1 MKQNKLKKGFTLLE
15 VMIALAVLS
24 ISMLGIYSLQNMSLK
39 TLISAKEKMFVI
51 ERGYDRISRQI
62 NFPNKAYEEVEDYNG
77 TLVYYSFLKESSGV
91 PMVQK
96 ITMTI
101 STSNASTT
109 FVYYE
114 KPQAAQSLECD
125 EKRLYSFRT
134 SYCCSHIFHCGSWC
148 IFHFFIYCQYA

>member
-1 MKQNKLKKGFTLLE
+1 MKKNNMKKGFTLLE

-39 TLISAKEKMFVI
+39 TLISAKDKMFVI

-62 NFPNKAYEEVEDYNG
+62 NFPNKAYEEVEEYNG
-77 TLVYYSFLKESSGV
+77 KLVHYSFLKESSGV

-96 ITMTI
+96 ITMTV
-101 STSNASTT
+101 STDTASTK

-114 KPQAAQSLECD
+114 KAA
-125 EKRLYSFRT
+125 
-134 SYCCSHIFHCGSWC
+134 GSAG
-148 IFHFFIYCQYA
+148 FGM

>member
-1 MKQNKLKKGFTLLE
+1 MNNKKYKKGFTLLE

-96 ITMTI
+96 ITMTV
-101 STSNASTT
+101 STNNASTK

-114 KPQAAQSLECD
+114 KS
-125 EKRLYSFRT
+125 T
-134 SYCCSHIFHCGSWC
+134 SSTGFGM
-148 IFHFFIYCQYA
+148 

>member
-1 MKQNKLKKGFTLLE
+1 MHKNKMKKGFTLLE

-96 ITMTI
+96 ITMTV
-101 STSNASTT
+101 STANASTK

-114 KPQAAQSLECD
+114 KAAGGTG
-125 EKRLYSFRT
+125 F
-134 SYCCSHIFHCGSWC
+134 GM
-148 IFHFFIYCQYA
+148 

>member
-91 PMVQK
+91 P
-96 ITMTI
+96 T
-101 STSNASTT
+101 
-109 FVYYE
+109 
-114 KPQAAQSLECD
+114 L
-125 EKRLYSFRT
+125 LL
-134 SYCCSHIFHCGSWC
+134 
-148 IFHFFIYCQYA
+148 

>member
-1 MKQNKLKKGFTLLE
+1 MTQNKLEKGFTLLA

-62 NFPNKAYEEVEDYNG
+62 NFPNKAYEDVEDYNG
-77 TLVYYSFLKESSGV
+77 TLVHYSFLKESSGV

-96 ITMTI
+96 ITMTV
-101 STSNASTT
+101 STSSASTT
-109 FVYYE
+109 FIYYE
-114 KPQAAQSLECD
+114 KASGGTG
-125 EKRLYSFRT
+125 F
-134 SYCCSHIFHCGSWC
+134 GM
-148 IFHFFIYCQYA
+148 